1 MDTPEEARFCPKCGC
16 ALAGGPSSVGVR
28 KVVTIVFS
36 DLCDS
41 TGLAERLDGETFRR
55 VIARYFRSMSAAIER
70 HQGAVE
76 KFIGDAVMAVFGVP
90 AVREDDALRAVRAA
104 AGLRL
109 ALAELNVELARDFG
123 VTLEARTGVNT
134 GEVIAGHRSR
144 RHGFI
149 SGDAVNV
156 AARLEQAAAPGEIL
170 IGEQTLELVRHAV
183 TVEPL
188 PPLELK
194 GKTQRVPAFRLVD
207 IDVVTPST
215 GPEFSAPLVGR
226 DHELQQLHAAF
237 DRAVDRRGCE
247 LVTIVG
253 PAGIGKSRLAR
264 EFAESVHERASVAVG
279 RCLSYGEGL
288 TFWPLREVVTALAGD
303 PDGASSHE
311 VESRLLR
318 LLQDGDETEAVVERV
333 AGALGWSEAAADP
346 PGTFWA
352 VRELLAA
359 AAVERP
365 LVIVL
370 EDIHWAEPIFL
381 DLIEHLAGTLDGA
394 PVLIVALARGDLLE
408 VRPGFG
414 GDAPRL
420 SLQALTGDDS
430 RRLVEQLLADDEVA
444 ADLVERVFVRAGGNP
459 LFVAELVRMLV
470 EDGRLERSDSGLSA
484 ERSSLLALPP
494 TIHALLA
501 ARMDRL
507 EPAERTAAEAGAVVG
522 RSFGAGALLE
532 LIDGVDRAAL
542 DAHLEALVHKQ
553 LIEADGGRLAG
564 EPTFS
569 FSHVLI
575 RDVAYQGML
584 KARRAD
590 LHARYADWVERA
602 AGERAGEHDEMIGY
616 HLERAYR
623 YGSELGT
630 LDERGREL
638 GARAARRLGSS
649 GGRALARGDT
659 RAAVGLLER
668 AVLLLDGDDPA
679 RRELTTKLSIAL
691 AETGQLTRVDA
702 LLRERVAT
710 AGYRGAVVVVHDQ
723 AGRQR
728 VVHLRRELRIGRL
741 ADNDLALVWDADVSR
756 RHARITRTAKG
767 WVLADDG
774 SRNGSYVNGER
785 ITDQS
790 ALNDGDVLRFGDTVM
805 LFRAQADGAVPSPE
819 EPGNLPRAD
828 HVGVMA
834 DRHHPKSST

>member
-1 MDTPEEARFCPKCGC
+1 
-16 ALAGGPSSVGVR
+16 
-28 KVVTIVFS
+28 VTIVFC

-41 TGLAERLDGETFRR
+41 TGLAERLDAETFRR
-55 VIARYFRSMSAAIER
+55 VIARYFRAMSAAIER

-90 AVREDDALRAVRAA
+90 VVREDDALRAVRAA

-109 ALAELNVELARDFG
+109 ALADLNEELDRDFG

-144 RHGFI
+144 RHGFV

-170 IGEQTLELVRHAV
+170 IGEQTLDLVRDAV

-188 PPLELK
+188 APLELK

-207 IDVVTPST
+207 VDVVTTST
-215 GPEFSAPLVGR
+215 GLGFSAPLVGR
-226 DHELQQLHAAF
+226 EHELQQLHDAF
-237 DRAVDRRGCE
+237 GRALDRRACE
-247 LVTIVG
+247 LLTIVG

-264 EFAESVHERASVAVG
+264 EFAESVRERAAVAVG

-288 TFWPLREVVTALAGD
+288 TFWPLREVVTALVDDADDEGRHD
-303 PDGASSHE
+303 VQSG
-311 VESRLLR
+311 LLR
-318 LLQDGDETEAVVERV
+318 LLQDGDEAAVVAERV
-333 AGALGWSEAAADP
+333 AGALGWSESAADP

-359 AAVERP
+359 AAAERP

-370 EDIHWAEPIFL
+370 EDIQWAEPIFL
-381 DLIEHLAGTLDGA
+381 DLIEHLARTLDGV

-408 VRPGFG
+408 VRPTFG

-420 SLQALTGDDS
+420 VLQALTGDDGK
-430 RRLVEQLLADDEVA
+430 RLVEHLLGDDAVA
-444 ADLVERVFVRAGGNP
+444 ADLAEHVSARAEGNP

-470 EDGRLERSDSGLSA
+470 EDGQLERSDAGLSA

-507 EPAERTAAEAGAVVG
+507 EPAERAAAEAGAVVG
-522 RSFGAGALLE
+522 RSFGGGALVE
-532 LIDGVDRAAL
+532 LIDGASRVGVDAL
-542 DAHLEALVHKQ
+542 LDTLVRKQ
-553 LIEADGGRLAG
+553 LIEADGGRMAG

-569 FSHVLI
+569 FSHVLV

-590 LHARYADWVERA
+590 LHARYADWVERT
-602 AGERAGEHDEMIGY
+602 AGERAGEYDEMLGY

-623 YGSELGT
+623 YRFELGM

-659 RAAVGLLER
+659 RAAVSLLER
-668 AVLLLDGDDPA
+668 AVLLLGADDPA
-679 RRELTTKLSIAL
+679 RRELTIKLSIAL

-702 LLRERVAT
+702 LLRERVET
-710 AGYRGAVVVVHDQ
+710 ERCRGAVVVVHDKS
-723 AGRQR
+723 GRQH
-728 VVHLRRELRIGRL
+728 VVHVSQGLRIGRL
-741 ADNDLALVWDADVSR
+741 PENDLALGWDGDVSR
-756 RHARITRTAKG
+756 RHAHITRTTKG
-767 WVLADDG
+767 WVLVDDG
-774 SRNGSYVNGER
+774 SRNGCYVNGER
-785 ITDQS
+785 VTGQS
-790 ALNDGDVLRFGDTVM
+790 PLNDGDVLRFGDTVV
-805 LFRAQADGAVPSPE
+805 LFRASADAAEPFRSE
-819 EPGNLPRAD
+819 EPGNLPRPTTR
-828 HVGVMA
+828 G
-834 DRHHPKSST
+834 

>member
-1 MDTPEEARFCPKCGC
+1 VDTPEDARFCPECGC

-41 TGLAERLDGETFRR
+41 TALAERLDSETFRR
-55 VIARYFRSMSAAIER
+55 VIAKYFRSMSAAIER
-70 HQGAVE
+70 HDGAVE

-90 AVREDDALRAVRAA
+90 AAREDDALRAVRAA

-109 ALAELNVELARDFG
+109 ALAGLNEELDRDFG
-123 VTLEARTGVNT
+123 VTLQSRTGVNT

-144 RHGFI
+144 RHGFV
-149 SGDAVNV
+149 SGDTVNV

-170 IGEQTLELVRHAV
+170 IGEQTLDLVRHAV

-194 GKTQRVPAFRLVD
+194 GKSQRVPAFRLVD
-207 IDVVTPST
+207 VDVVTPST
-215 GPEFSAPLVGR
+215 GPGFFAPLVGR
-226 DHELQQLHAAF
+226 EHELQLVDAAF
-237 DRAVDRRGCE
+237 GRALARRGCE
-247 LVTIVG
+247 LLTIVG

-264 EFAESVHERASVAVG
+264 EFAESVRERAAVAVG

-288 TFWPLREVVTALAGD
+288 TFWPLREVVAALVGD
-303 PDGASSHE
+303 GDGDRGHDVQSGLQ
-311 VESRLLR
+311 RLLA
-318 LLQDGDETEAVVERV
+318 DGDEAAVVVERV
-333 AGALGWSEAAADP
+333 AGALGWSESAADP

-370 EDIHWAEPIFL
+370 EDIQWAEPIFL
-381 DLIEHLAGTLDGA
+381 DLIEHLAQTLDGV

-420 SLQALTGDDS
+420 VLQALAGDDS
-430 RRLVEQLLADDEVA
+430 KRLVEHLLADDAVA
-444 ADLVERVFVRAGGNP
+444 ADLAEHVAARAEGNP

-470 EDGRLERSDSGLSA
+470 EDGRLERSDAGLSA
-484 ERSSLLALPP
+484 VRSSLLALPP
-494 TIHALLA
+494 TIQALLA
-501 ARMDRL
+501 ARIDRL
-507 EPAERTAAEAGAVVG
+507 EPAERAAAEAGAVVG
-522 RSFGAGALLE
+522 RSFGAGALVE
-532 LIDGVDRAAL
+532 LIDGAGRVAVDGL
-542 DAHLEALVHKQ
+542 LGTLVRKQ
-553 LIEADGGRLAG
+553 LIEADGGRMAG

-569 FSHVLI
+569 FSHVLV

-602 AGERAGEHDEMIGY
+602 AGERAGEYDEMLGY

-623 YGSELGT
+623 YRFELGM

-638 GARAARRLGSS
+638 GARAARRLGSA
-649 GGRALARGDT
+649 GGRALARGDI
-659 RAAVGLLER
+659 RAAVSLLER
-668 AVLLLDGDDPA
+668 AVLLLDADDPA
-679 RRELTTKLSIAL
+679 RRELTIKLSIAL

-702 LLRERVAT
+702 LLRERVET
-710 AGYRGAVVVVHDQ
+710 ERSRGGAVVVHDP
-723 AGRQR
+723 AGTQH
-728 VVHLRRELRIGRL
+728 VVHLRQEVRIGRL
-741 ADNDLALVWDADVSR
+741 PDNDLALVWDGDVSR
-756 RHARITRTAKG
+756 RHAHVARTGAG
-767 WVLADDG
+767 WVLVDDG
-774 SRNGSYVNGER
+774 SRNGCYVNGER
-785 ITDQS
+785 VTGQS
-790 ALNDGDVLRFGDTVM
+790 PLNDGDVLRFGDTVV
-805 LFRAQADGAVPSPE
+805 LFRAPADAAGPLRSQESGNGPRPSTR
-819 EPGNLPRAD
+819 G
-828 HVGVMA
+828 
-834 DRHHPKSST
+834 

>member
-1 MDTPEEARFCPKCGC
+1 M
-16 ALAGGPSSVGVR
+16 
-28 KVVTIVFS
+28 
-36 DLCDS
+36 
-41 TGLAERLDGETFRR
+41 
-55 VIARYFRSMSAAIER
+55 
-70 HQGAVE
+70 
-76 KFIGDAVMAVFGVP
+76 
-90 AVREDDALRAVRAA
+90 
-104 AGLRL
+104 
-109 ALAELNVELARDFG
+109 
-123 VTLEARTGVNT
+123 
-134 GEVIAGHRSR
+134 
-144 RHGFI
+144 
-149 SGDAVNV
+149 

-247 LVTIVG
+247 LLTIVG

-381 DLIEHLAGTLDGA
+381 DLIEHLARTLDGA

-470 EDGRLERSDSGLSA
+470 EDGRLERSDAGLSA
-484 ERSSLLALPP
+484 VRSSLLALPP

-569 FSHVLI
+569 FSHVLDPRRRLPGHAQGASRRPPRAVRGLGRAHSRRAGGRARRDDRLPPGARLPLRI
-575 RDVAYQGML
+575 RARH
-584 KARRAD
+584 ARRA
-590 LHARYADWVERA
+590 RA
-602 AGERAGEHDEMIGY
+602 RAGCPRRPAARLVGRTCARPRRHPGRRRPA
-616 HLERAYR
+616 RACR
-623 YGSELGT
+623 P
-630 LDERGREL
+630 
-638 GARAARRLGSS
+638 AARRRRS
-649 GGRALARGDT
+649 GTARA
-659 RAAVGLLER
+659 
-668 AVLLLDGDDPA
+668 
-679 RRELTTKLSIAL
+679 
-691 AETGQLTRVDA
+691 
-702 LLRERVAT
+702 
-710 AGYRGAVVVVHDQ
+710 HDQ
-723 AGRQR
+723 AQHRAGGDRPAHAR
-728 VVHLRRELRIGRL
+728 RRPPAGARRDGPDTGERSSSSTIRPAGSAWCTSSRELRIGRL

-805 LFRAQADGAVPSPE
+805 LFRAQADGAVPSLRGAGRPSAGRPRRRDGRPPSPE
-819 EPGNLPRAD
+819 VEHVDVFRRLDVPGRGRAPD
-828 HVGVMA
+828 RVERTPQRRHRGPVSSLRQRGKLRPGVTALKICGFYAIGGAAAAGHVQPTQDVFVL
-834 DRHHPKSST
+834 DFR

>member
-1 MDTPEEARFCPKCGC
+1 VDTPEDARFCPECGC

-41 TGLAERLDGETFRR
+41 TALAERLDSETFRR
-55 VIARYFRSMSAAIER
+55 VIAKYFRSMSAAIER
-70 HQGAVE
+70 HDGAVE

-90 AVREDDALRAVRAA
+90 VAREDDALRAVRAA
-104 AGLRL
+104 AGLRH
-109 ALAELNVELARDFG
+109 ALAGLNEELDRDFG
-123 VTLEARTGVNT
+123 VTLRSRTGVNT

-144 RHGFI
+144 RHGFV
-149 SGDAVNV
+149 SGDTVNV

-170 IGEQTLELVRHAV
+170 IGEQTLDLVRHVA

-194 GKTQRVPAFRLVD
+194 GKAQRVPAFRLVD
-207 IDVVTPST
+207 VDVAAPSA
-215 GPEFSAPLVGR
+215 GPGFSAPLVGR
-226 DHELQQLHAAF
+226 ERELELVDAAF
-237 DRAVDRRGCE
+237 GRALDRRGCE
-247 LVTIVG
+247 LLTIVG

-264 EFAESVHERASVAVG
+264 EFAESVRERAAVAVG

-288 TFWPLREVVTALAGD
+288 TFWPLREVVGGLVGDAGGEGGRD
-303 PDGASSHE
+303 VQSG
-311 VESRLLR
+311 LLR
-318 LLQDGDETEAVVERV
+318 LLGDRDEAAVVVERV
-333 AGALGWSEAAADP
+333 AGALGWSESAADP

-370 EDIHWAEPIFL
+370 EDIQWAEPIFL
-381 DLIEHLAGTLDGA
+381 DLIEHLAQTLDGV

-414 GDAPRL
+414 ADAPRL
-420 SLQALTGDDS
+420 LLQALAGDDS
-430 RRLVEQLLADDEVA
+430 KRLVEHLLADDAVA
-444 ADLVERVFVRAGGNP
+444 ADLAAHVAARAEGNP

-470 EDGRLERSDSGLSA
+470 EDGRLERSDAGLSA
-484 ERSSLLALPP
+484 MRSSLLALPP

-501 ARMDRL
+501 ARIDRL
-507 EPAERTAAEAGAVVG
+507 EPAERAAAEAGAVVG
-522 RSFGAGALLE
+522 RSFAGGALVE
-532 LIDGVDRAAL
+532 LIDGAGRVGVDAL
-542 DAHLEALVHKQ
+542 LDTLVRKQ
-553 LIEADGGRLAG
+553 LIEADGGRMAG

-569 FSHVLI
+569 FSHVLV

-602 AGERAGEHDEMIGY
+602 AGERAGEHDEMLGY

-623 YGSELGT
+623 YRFELGM

-638 GARAARRLGSS
+638 AARAARRLGSS

-659 RAAVGLLER
+659 RAAVSLLER
-668 AVLLLDGDDPA
+668 AVLLLDADDPA
-679 RRELTTKLSIAL
+679 RRELTIKLSIAL

-702 LLRERVAT
+702 LLRERVET
-710 AGYRGAVVVVHDQ
+710 ERSRGGAVVVHDP
-723 AGRQR
+723 AGTQH
-728 VVHLRRELRIGRL
+728 VVHLQQEVRIGRL
-741 ADNDLALVWDADVSR
+741 PDNDLALVWDGDVSR
-756 RHARITRTAKG
+756 RHAHVARTPTG
-767 WVLADDG
+767 WILVDDG
-774 SRNGSYVNGER
+774 SRNGCYVNGER
-785 ITDQS
+785 VAGQS
-790 ALNDGDVLRFGDTVM
+790 PLSDGDVLRFGDTVV
-805 LFRAQADGAVPSPE
+805 LFRAPADAAGPLRSEESGNGPRPGAR
-819 EPGNLPRAD
+819 G
-828 HVGVMA
+828 
-834 DRHHPKSST
+834 